1 MSEDNQK
8 NQEKKLPRESF
19 DEFCK
24 RLGIRIVNEPGGV
37 EFSPYRGPQK
47 SDQAGA
53 RAAQRSVSNDTLYVW
68 CLRSVNSF
76 HNHRQ
81 MRSLNIARGRA

>member
-1 MSEDNQK
+1 MSEDNQ
-8 NQEKKLPRESF
+8 QEKNEELPRESI

-47 SDQAGA
+47 AIKPVPEPHKDQ
-53 RAAQRSVSNDTLYVW
+53 
-68 CLRSVNSF
+68 
-76 HNHRQ
+76 
-81 MRSLNIARGRA
+81 